1 MVFEVENYFALA
13 FLVVVDEIGCGSD
26 DGDFVPEDSFEF
38 VSVVTVGKFG
48 GLQVEHTAHT
58 QSALVS
64 GKSFAA
70 YSALA
75 RKEKVYD
82 VFNGVEHVL
91 GCCGI
96 SGGWQRFVLQNK
108 YESKPSIIC

>member
-13 FLVVVDEIGCGSD
+13 FLVVVDEIGCGSGN
-26 DGDFVPEDSFEF
+26 GDFVPEDPLEF
-38 VSVVTVGKFG
+38 VSVVPVGKFG

-64 GKSFAA
+64 GKSFAT

-91 GCCGI
+91 GCCGM
-96 SGGWQRFVLQNK
+96 SGGQRFVLQNK
-108 YESKPSIIC
+108 CESKPCIIC